1 MMFRLFKVF
10 ILFFSIYQMCSFE
23 EINKSNESTKEMHYG
38 SNDQSED
45 DTCEHFL
52 KFLIVKIEEIQHH
65 IVKLANNEYV
75 KTFAIVFLVVVFF
88 FMICLCSTIFTYKLF
103 EYFH

>member
-1 MMFRLFKVF
+1 MFRLSKVF
-10 ILFFSIYQMCSFE
+10 VLFFSIYQMYSFGE
-23 EINKSNESTKEMHYG
+23 TNKNNGSTKQMHYG

-52 KFLIVKIEEIQHH
+52 KFLLVKIEAIQHN

-75 KTFAIVFLVVVFF
+75 KAFAIVFLVIVFF